1 MRRDCV
7 HKSCDLNIHVKLQK
21 TSETAKSLLREINP
35 NFKEVAIFPIRIKG
49 IDSRKFS
56 KIANAI
62 SEPKIGQ
69 LLRSDVFVSTDGQT
83 SPESFDVTK

>member
-21 TSETAKSLLREINP
+21 TSETAKSFLREINP

-49 IDSRKFS
+49 IDS
-56 KIANAI
+56 
-62 SEPKIGQ
+62 
-69 LLRSDVFVSTDGQT
+69 
-83 SPESFDVTK
+83 